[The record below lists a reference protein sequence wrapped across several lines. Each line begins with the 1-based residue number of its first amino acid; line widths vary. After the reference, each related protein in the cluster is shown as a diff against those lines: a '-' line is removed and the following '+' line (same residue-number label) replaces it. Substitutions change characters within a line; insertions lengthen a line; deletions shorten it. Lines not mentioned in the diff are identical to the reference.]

1 MKSPRWLAVLVL
13 ALSSATFALPDNPS
27 MQDGKKD
34 VPGMSSGSPHS
45 AQPPQPSPD
54 ALSLPADWRFAHPRA
69 DGLIAIRA
77 AALAQSPLLRE
88 LLARFPRSFQMNAQ
102 KATSTLAQLG
112 ALDEAWISIRSGDF
126 LALLQGRLN
135 FPPGFVQ
142 LGNGMT
148 SYRISRSAVV
158 VGRAESV
165 ADAVERLSRASGV
178 PSPAVRRM
186 KELGAENEICL
197 IGTRA
202 LLATPAMTPAMTPA
216 AKDVTGFSLALALR
230 DELRLD
236 LRLDCATLESAR
248 RVLANMQKNP
258 ALPDSTVK
266 VDAQT
271 RGRHRAAEDRGGR
284 SGAGQGDGQGSL
296 YALRA
301 TTDDD
306 GGPRHPS
313 HRQHRDPRPSRR
325 PARDPALGP
334 VGPGDG
340 PHHPPGLDSDRRPP
354 RRSQGDSAVAVSRHG
369 HKKALAGAQNG
380 P

>member
-266 VDAQT
+266 VDAQLEGATVRLRIAVGEAELAKAMDKALSTPFGQQLTTMVGPAT
-271 RGRHRAAEDRGGR
+271 RPTGNIVIQGLPGGPQEIQP
-284 SGAGQGDGQGSL
+284 SGQLAPATAPTIPQGSIVIEGL
-296 YALRA
+296 P
-301 TTDDD
+301 
-306 GGPRHPS
+306 GGPKVIPPS
-313 HRQHRDPRPSRR
+313 Q
-325 PARDPALGP
+325 
-334 VGPGDG
+334 
-340 PHHPPGLDSDRRPP
+340 
-354 RRSQGDSAVAVSRHG
+354 
-369 HKKALAGAQNG
+369 
-380 P
+380 